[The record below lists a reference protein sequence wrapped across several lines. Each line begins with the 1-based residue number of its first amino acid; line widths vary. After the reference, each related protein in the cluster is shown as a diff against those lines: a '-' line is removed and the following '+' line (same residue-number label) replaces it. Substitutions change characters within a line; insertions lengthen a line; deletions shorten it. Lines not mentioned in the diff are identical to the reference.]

1 MEWTIRVE
9 VKTGWGE
16 VETVELV
23 SITRPVLAA
32 TADDVGLSLKEAKSL
47 LAGLQEAMVRGQ
59 VAEYLHCRRVCPDCL
74 AFQSMKDRRRRWLQT
89 LFGTVDVE
97 APRYRICRC
106 RPPPCVDERP
116 SRWSANCPVLAIES
130 TLAFC
135 PMSVPGIDP
144 MRQELRTRATH
155 GGRLPRQIRGDEASN
170 SMLLQKLGP
179 QLLLAA
185 QCGDDHLVA
194 ASSAASRRSIFTY
207 GQRSWH
213 CIRIVRRRLAKS

>member
-1 MEWTIRVE
+1 MEWTTRLE
-9 VKTGWGE
+9 GKTGWGE

-23 SITRPVLAA
+23 RITRPVLAA
-32 TADDVGLSLKEAKSL
+32 TADDVGRSLGEAKSL
-47 LAGLQEAMVRGQ
+47 LARLQETMVRGQ
-59 VAEYLHCRRVCPDCL
+59 VAEYLQVCPDCL
-74 AFQSMKDRRRRWLQT
+74 TFRPQA

-207 GQRSWH
+207 GQRSCH